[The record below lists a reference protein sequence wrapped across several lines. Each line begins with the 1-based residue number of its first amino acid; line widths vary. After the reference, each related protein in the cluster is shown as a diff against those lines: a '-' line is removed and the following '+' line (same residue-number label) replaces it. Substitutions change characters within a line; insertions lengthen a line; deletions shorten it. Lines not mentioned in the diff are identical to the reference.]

1 MIQGVTQI
9 VIAVKD
15 LEEAIKSYEA
25 LGFQLTRRSKND
37 NLGINQAF
45 VHMGDGTEIE
55 LAQPFDANS
64 AVGRGLERKG
74 EGIYMLS
81 VAVDDVQVAAKQ
93 MKENGVQLIE
103 NGDTVFV
110 HPRAPKGVLLR
121 LGPKP

>member
-15 LEEAIKSYEA
+15 LEEAVKSYEA
-25 LGFQLTRRSKND
+25 LGFQITRRSKND

-55 LAQPFDANS
+55 LAEPFDPNS
-64 AVGRGLERKG
+64 AVGRGLDRKG
-74 EGIYMLS
+74 EGVYMLS
-81 VAVDDVQVAAKQ
+81 VAVDDVQAAAEQ
-93 MKENGVQLIE
+93 MKANGVQLIE

-110 HPRAPKGVLLR
+110 HPRSTKGLLLR
-121 LGPKP
+121 LSPKS

>member
-25 LGFQLTRRSKND
+25 LGFQLTRRSTND

-81 VAVDDVQVAAKQ
+81 VAVDDVQASRRTDESKRRAA
-93 MKENGVQLIE
+93 
-103 NGDTVFV
+103 
-110 HPRAPKGVLLR
+110 H
-121 LGPKP
+121 

>member
-15 LEEAIKSYEA
+15 LEAAIKSYEA
-25 LGFQLTRRSKND
+25 LGFQLTRRSKNE

-55 LAQPFDANS
+55 LAQPFDPDS

-81 VAVDDVQVAAKQ
+81 VAVDNVRATAKQ

-103 NGDTVFV
+103 NGDAVFV
-110 HPRAPKGVLLR
+110 HPRATKGVLLR
-121 LGPKP
+121 LSPKS

>member
-1 MIQGVTQI
+1 
-9 VIAVKD
+9 
-15 LEEAIKSYEA
+15 

-37 NLGINQAF
+37 NLGIHQAF

-81 VAVDDVQVAAKQ
+81 VAVDDVQAAAKQ

-110 HPRAPKGVLLR
+110 HPRSTKGVLLR
-121 LGPKP
+121 LSPKP

>member
-15 LEEAIKSYEA
+15 LEEAVKSYEA
-25 LGFQLTRRSKND
+25 LGFQITRRSKND

-55 LAQPFDANS
+55 LAEPFDPNS

-74 EGIYMLS
+74 EGVYMLS
-81 VAVDDVQVAAKQ
+81 VAVDDVQAVASQ
-93 MKENGVQLIE
+93 MKANGVQLIE

-110 HPRAPKGVLLR
+110 HPRSTKGLLLR
-121 LGPKP
+121 LSPKS

>member
-1 MIQGVTQI
+1 MIQSVTQI

-45 VHMGDGTEIE
+45 VHMGDGTDIE
-55 LAQPFDANS
+55 QAQPFDPKS
-64 AVGRGLERKG
+64 AVGRGVAPKG
-74 EGIYMLS
+74 EGSYLRS
-81 VAVDDVQVAAKQ
+81 VTVDYVQAEAQQ
-93 MKENGVQLIE
+93 MKEHGVQLIE

-110 HPRAPKGVLLR
+110 HPRATKGVLLR
-121 LGPKP
+121 LSPKR